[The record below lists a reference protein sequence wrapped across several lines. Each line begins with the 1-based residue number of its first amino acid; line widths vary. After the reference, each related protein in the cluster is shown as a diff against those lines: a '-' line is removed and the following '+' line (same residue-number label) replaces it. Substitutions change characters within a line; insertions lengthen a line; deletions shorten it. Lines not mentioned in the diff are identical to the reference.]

1 MSEVV
6 FDHGI
11 VKKIRNGTA
20 FVAISENESC
30 EHCGAKILC
39 SPQGGKERGV
49 YARNPHGACV
59 GQHVEVSESED
70 LLLLLSVIQYGLPL
84 LGFLLGIFVLYFSGV
99 SLPGIA
105 PEVIYFLGGLG
116 GLGFASLLSWKWADN
131 LARKSDFYF
140 EISKIYN
147 RESA

>member
-1 MSEVV
+1 MSEAV
-6 FDHGI
+6 FEHGI
-11 VKKIRNGTA
+11 VKQVRNGTA

-39 SPQGGKERGV
+39 SPQEGKERGV
-49 YARNPHGACV
+49 YARNPQGACV

-70 LLLLLSVIQYGLPL
+70 LLLTLSVIQYGLPL
-84 LGFLLGIFVLYFSGV
+84 LGFLLGIFVLYFIGASV
-99 SLPGIA
+99 PGIA
-105 PEVIYFLGGLG
+105 PEIIYFFGGLV

-147 RESA
+147 KDSA